1 MKKTIK
7 KTKAIKNIKK
17 IILVLI
23 FILISINNFSYAQTE
38 DEQTMEEQ
46 QEEFKIEDF
55 IDKSKEYSGDF
66 FEGIDIGEILNEAI
80 EGKIDNTTLINRIWT
95 LFGSEVG
102 STIKILISILVI
114 IIIHSILK
122 SVSESL
128 ENESISK
135 LIYYVQYI
143 LIVTIIMGNFSEIIK
158 LVQDTA
164 NNLVGFMNSLVPL
177 LMALMMY
184 TGSITTSSVIE
195 PIILFIINFIGNMIE
210 TLIIPLV
217 LVFTTLVIISKISD
231 QVQVDKLAN
240 FLKSGIVWF
249 LGIVLTIFVGIVSL
263 EGTMSAS
270 VDGITAKATK
280 AVVSSAVP
288 VVGKILGDAVDT
300 VLGSGV
306 ILKNAVGVIGVIIII
321 GICIMPIIKLAI
333 LTFCYK
339 LLGAVT
345 EVIADKKITSL
356 LDQIGDVFK
365 IFLGILSAISV
376 MLIIGTA
383 LVLKMSNSAMMYR

>member
-1 MKKTIK
+1 MKNFIKIIITFLILLLVVVNNISYAETSNDETIK
-7 KTKAIKNIKK
+7 
-17 IILVLI
+17 
-23 FILISINNFSYAQTE
+23 
-38 DEQTMEEQ
+38 DQ

-55 IDKSKEYSGDF
+55 IENSKEYSGNF
-66 FEGIDIGEILNEAI
+66 FDGIDIGDLLNDAI
-80 EGKIDNTTLINRIWT
+80 SGKVDNSTLINRIWN
-95 LFGSEVG
+95 LLGSEVG
-102 STIKILISILVI
+102 TTIKSIVSILVI

-128 ENESISK
+128 ENESIGK

-143 LIVTIIMGNFSEIIK
+143 LIVTIIMSNFSDIVK

-164 NNLVGFMNSLVPL
+164 NNLVGFMNCLVPL

-195 PIILFIINFIGNMIE
+195 PIIIFIINFIGNMIQ
-210 TLIIPLV
+210 TIIIPLV
-217 LVFTTLVIISKISD
+217 LVFTSLVIISKISD

-288 VVGKILGDAVDT
+288 VVRKNIRRCSRYSIRFRSNIKKRSR
-300 VLGSGV
+300 GSRGHYHNWN
-306 ILKNAVGVIGVIIII
+306 LYHAN
-321 GICIMPIIKLAI
+321 
-333 LTFCYK
+333 
-339 LLGAVT
+339 
-345 EVIADKKITSL
+345 
-356 LDQIGDVFK
+356 
-365 IFLGILSAISV
+365 
-376 MLIIGTA
+376 
-383 LVLKMSNSAMMYR
+383 N

>member
-1 MKKTIK
+1 MKNFIK
-7 KTKAIKNIKK
+7 IVIIFLILLLVIVNNI
-17 IILVLI
+17 
-23 FILISINNFSYAQTE
+23 SYAKTSDNETIE
-38 DEQTMEEQ
+38 DQ

-55 IDKSKEYSGDF
+55 IDESKEYSGDF
-66 FEGIDIGEILNEAI
+66 FDGIDIGNLLNDAI
-80 EGKIDNTTLINRIWT
+80 SGKVDNSTLINRIWN
-95 LFGSEVG
+95 LIGSEVG
-102 STIKILISILVI
+102 TTIKSIVSILVI

-128 ENESISK
+128 ENESIGK

-143 LIVTIIMGNFSEIIK
+143 LIVTIIMSNFSDIVK

-164 NNLVGFMNSLVPL
+164 NNLVGFMNCLVPL

-184 TGSITTSSVIE
+184 TGSIT
-195 PIILFIINFIGNMIE
+195 
-210 TLIIPLV
+210 V
-217 LVFTTLVIISKISD
+217 LVFTSLVIISKISD

-249 LGIVLTIFVGIVSL
+249 LGIVLTIFVGVVSL

-306 ILKNAVGVIGVIIII
+306 ILKNAVGVVGVIIII

-333 LTFCYK
+333 LTVCYK

-356 LDQIGDVFK
+356 IDQIGDVFK

>member
-1 MKKTIK
+1 MKNFIK
-7 KTKAIKNIKK
+7 IVIIFLILLLVIVNNI
-17 IILVLI
+17 
-23 FILISINNFSYAQTE
+23 SYAKTSDNETIE
-38 DEQTMEEQ
+38 DQ

-55 IDKSKEYSGDF
+55 IDESKEYSGDF
-66 FEGIDIGEILNEAI
+66 FDGIDIGNLLNDAI
-80 EGKIDNTTLINRIWT
+80 SGKVDNSTLINRIWN
-95 LFGSEVG
+95 LLGSEVG
-102 STIKILISILVI
+102 TTIKSIVSILVI

-128 ENESISK
+128 ENESIGK

-143 LIVTIIMGNFSEIIK
+143 LIVTIIMSNFSDIVK

-164 NNLVGFMNSLVPL
+164 NNLVGFMNCLVPL

-195 PIILFIINFIGNMIE
+195 PIILFIINFIGNMIQ

-217 LVFTTLVIISKISD
+217 LVFTSLVIISKISD
-231 QVQVDKLAN
+231 QVQVGKLAN

-249 LGIVLTIFVGIVSL
+249 LGIVLTIFVGVVSL

-306 ILKNAVGVIGVIIII
+306 ILKNAVGIVGVIIII

-333 LTFCYK
+333 LTVCYK

-356 LDQIGDVFK
+356 IDQIGDVFK

>member
-1 MKKTIK
+1 MKNFIK
-7 KTKAIKNIKK
+7 IVIIFLILLLVIVNNI
-17 IILVLI
+17 
-23 FILISINNFSYAQTE
+23 SYAKTSDNETIE
-38 DEQTMEEQ
+38 DQ

-55 IDKSKEYSGDF
+55 IDESKEYSGDF
-66 FEGIDIGEILNEAI
+66 FDGIDIGNLLNDAI
-80 EGKIDNTTLINRIWT
+80 SGKVDNSTLINRIWN
-95 LFGSEVG
+95 LIGSEVG
-102 STIKILISILVI
+102 TTIKSIVSILVI

-128 ENESISK
+128 ENESIGK

-143 LIVTIIMGNFSEIIK
+143 LIVTIIMSNFSDIVK

-164 NNLVGFMNSLVPL
+164 NNLVGFMNCLVPL

-195 PIILFIINFIGNMIE
+195 PIILFIINFIGNMIQ

-217 LVFTTLVIISKISD
+217 LVFTSLVIISKISD

-249 LGIVLTIFVGIVSL
+249 LGIVLTIFVGVVSL

-306 ILKNAVGVIGVIIII
+306 ILKNAVGVVGVIIII

-333 LTFCYK
+333 LTVCYK

-356 LDQIGDVFK
+356 IDQIGDVFK

>member
-1 MKKTIK
+1 MKNFIK
-7 KTKAIKNIKK
+7 IVIIFLILLLVIVNNI
-17 IILVLI
+17 
-23 FILISINNFSYAQTE
+23 SYAKTSDNETIE
-38 DEQTMEEQ
+38 DQ

-55 IDKSKEYSGDF
+55 IDESKEYSGDF
-66 FEGIDIGEILNEAI
+66 FDGIDIGNLLNDAI
-80 EGKIDNTTLINRIWT
+80 SGKVDNSTLINRIWN
-95 LFGSEVG
+95 LLGSEVG
-102 STIKILISILVI
+102 TTIKSIVSILVI

-128 ENESISK
+128 ENESIGK

-143 LIVTIIMGNFSEIIK
+143 LIVTIIMSNFSDIVK

-164 NNLVGFMNSLVPL
+164 NNLVGFMNCLVPL

-195 PIILFIINFIGNMIE
+195 PIILFIINFIGNMIQ

-217 LVFTTLVIISKISD
+217 LVFTSLVIISKISD
-231 QVQVDKLAN
+231 QVQVGKLAN

-249 LGIVLTIFVGIVSL
+249 LGIVLTIFVGVVSL

-306 ILKNAVGVIGVIIII
+306 ILKNAVGIVGVIIII

-333 LTFCYK
+333 LTVCYK

-365 IFLGILSAISV
+365 IFLGILSSISV

>member
-1 MKKTIK
+1 MKSL
-7 KTKAIKNIKK
+7 IKK
-17 IILVLI
+17 IIVFLILLLVVT
-23 FILISINNFSYAQTE
+23 NNISYAETS
-38 DEQTMEEQ
+38 DEQTIKDQ

-55 IDKSKEYSGDF
+55 IDESKEYSGDF
-66 FEGIDIGEILNEAI
+66 FDGIDIGNLLNDAI
-80 EGKIDNTTLINRIWT
+80 SGKVDNSTLINRIWN
-95 LFGSEVG
+95 LIGSEVG
-102 STIKILISILVI
+102 TTIKSIVSILVI

-128 ENESISK
+128 ENESIGK

-143 LIVTIIMGNFSEIIK
+143 LIVTIIMSNFSDIVK

-164 NNLVGFMNSLVPL
+164 NNLVGFMNCLVPL

-195 PIILFIINFIGNMIE
+195 PIILFIINFIGNMIQ

-217 LVFTTLVIISKISD
+217 LVFTSLVIISKISD

-249 LGIVLTIFVGIVSL
+249 LGIVLTIFVGVVSL

-306 ILKNAVGVIGVIIII
+306 ILKNAVGVVGVIIII

-333 LTFCYK
+333 LTVCYK

-356 LDQIGDVFK
+356 IDQIGDVFK